1 MLKKVPKMCITCNFF
16 ADYRCTHYTNER
28 YIGHLYC
35 AELTKCKY
43 YSLSDDYRRGGKF
56 YESRKMDGERRESE

>member
-1 MLKKVPKMCITCNFF
+1 MLKKVPKMCVTCRF
-16 ADYRCTHYTNER
+16 YEPYYCTR
-28 YIGHLYC
+28 DDSYIGYLYC
-35 AELTKCKY
+35 DVTTKCKA